1 MTETGPAPLRRSV
14 RVQVQIPVTIS
25 GKLPDG
31 SPFREQAYITSVS
44 KYGAKLRTSLP
55 LDIGT
60 SVRVQPEKGQD
71 PGLFR
76 VVWIGRESTPRAGE
90 VGIEYVRVSNLL
102 GVTFP
107 E

>member
-1 MTETGPAPLRRSV
+1 MTATDPAPLRRSV
-14 RVQVQIPVTIS
+14 RVQVQIPVIIS

-31 SPFREQAYITSVS
+31 SSFREQAYITSVS

-55 LDIGT
+55 FEIGT
-60 SVRVQPEKGQD
+60 AVKVQPGKD
-71 PGLFR
+71 RVPGLFR
-76 VVWIGRESTPRAGE
+76 VVWIGRDNTPRAGE
-90 VGIEYVRVSNLL
+90 VGVEYVRVSNLL